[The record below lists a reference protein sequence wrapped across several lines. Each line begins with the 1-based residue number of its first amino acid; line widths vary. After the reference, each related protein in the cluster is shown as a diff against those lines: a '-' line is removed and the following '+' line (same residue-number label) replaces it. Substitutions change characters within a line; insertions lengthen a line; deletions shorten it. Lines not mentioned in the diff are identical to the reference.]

1 MESESRSPYQ
11 RYQELQRYVNWTPA
25 DADRVRAIGSL
36 VAPHFAGLVDD
47 FYAEIKRHPDAL
59 QVITGGEEQIARLKK
74 TLLRWLEELV
84 SGNYDRAYVERRWSV
99 GFRHVEIGLN
109 QVYTNASLSRLRRGL
124 LLALQSGWAGS
135 VQDLMASRGSL
146 NTLLD
151 LDLAIIEDAYQT
163 EFQRR
168 QSEAERRAATIL
180 ARQRAEGEIV
190 RLHREVALGQE
201 RYQALFESTLDGL
214 LILDDDRQIVD
225 CNPAAGAKL
234 GYEPAMLRGQQL
246 DALVAA
252 EEGRQQA
259 DLWSFFFGSGRKTGE
274 CRLLRRE
281 GTIIDAEYRA
291 VENMAPGLHLLSIHD
306 VTSRK
311 RAEARMR
318 QSERLAAVG
327 ETMAALVHESRNALQ
342 RSKACLEMLALEVE
356 DRPEA
361 LSLVARAQRAQDDLH
376 RLYEEVRQWAAPL
389 NLSRQRCDLKEL
401 WTEVWAHVRQA
412 HPERAA
418 RLSEQVTCDTSCEV
432 DCFAMSQVFR
442 NIFENA
448 VEASPEQG
456 EVTIR
461 CSEARGNNG
470 NEICITI
477 TDQGPGLTAE
487 QQARI
492 FEPFF
497 TTKAKGTG
505 LGMAIVQRIVQSHG
519 GAISARSCGGAQI
532 EITLPRGAP

>member
-1 MESESRSPYQ
+1 MASESPSPFE
-11 RYQELQRYVNWTPA
+11 RYQELQRYVSWTPE
-25 DADRVRAIGSL
+25 DADRVWAIGPL
-36 VAPHFAGLVDD
+36 VAPHFAALVDD

-59 QVITGGEEQIARLKK
+59 KVITGGEEQIARLKK
-74 TLLRWLEELV
+74 MLVRWLEELV
-84 SGNYDRAYVERRWSV
+84 SGTYDRDYVERRWAV

-109 QVYTNASLSRLRRGL
+109 QVYTNAALSRLRRGL

-135 VQDLMASRGSL
+135 VQDLMSSRGSL

-168 QSEAERRAATIL
+168 QAEAERRAATIL
-180 ARQRAEGEIV
+180 ARQRAEGEIA

-214 LILDDDRQIVD
+214 LILDNERQIVD
-225 CNPAAGAKL
+225 CNPAAGANL
-234 GYEPAMLRGQQL
+234 GYEPAMLRGIKL
-246 DALVAA
+246 EALVAA
-252 EEGRQQA
+252 DEGREK
-259 DLWSFFFGSGRKTGE
+259 DLWPSFFGVGKQVGE

-281 GTIIDAEYRA
+281 GTSIDAEYRA

-306 VTSRK
+306 ITARK

-327 ETMAALVHESRNALQ
+327 ETMAGLVHESRNALQ

-401 WTEVWAHVRQA
+401 WTEVWTYVRQA
-412 HPERAA
+412 RPERAA

-432 DCFAMSQVFR
+432 DGFAMSQVFR

-461 CSEARGNNG
+461 CSDARSNNG

-477 TDQGPGLTAE
+477 TDQGRGLTAE

-505 LGMAIVQRIVQSHG
+505 LGMAIVQRIVHSHG
-519 GAISARSCGGAQI
+519 GTISARSSGGAQI